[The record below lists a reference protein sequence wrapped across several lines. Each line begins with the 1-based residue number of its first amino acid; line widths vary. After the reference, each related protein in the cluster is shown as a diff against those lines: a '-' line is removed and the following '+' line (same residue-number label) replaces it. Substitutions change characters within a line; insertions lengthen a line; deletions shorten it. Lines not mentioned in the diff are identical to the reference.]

1 MFPIK
6 KRKVDEIS
14 PLHPALVSQPS
25 PSPGTGG
32 EDYATKATR
41 KTGAS
46 LMDEPMN
53 SETETCEKLGMEQP
67 ASPTK
72 LSTSS
77 LDRFRHFPLPIM
89 TILRRD
95 EEEEINPNV
104 FMKPRIREPVL
115 ATSEKRDSGK
125 RMVVSQNVFG
135 LSTCGITYMTPS
147 TFLSP
152 SPAISGPPSTNARI
166 STAMASI
173 PSSKAHE
180 KEVEVEVVK
189 DSTSQGL
196 AHDFSMPMEAL
207 ALDQTDP
214 RQSQAAPVTP
224 VPDQIRKKIPTKS
237 APSVPP
243 ATTVVAT
250 SDISH
255 IQTQFQYDK
264 NLRTDLYNICNQN
277 SESLLQRIEA
287 YQSQVYKDVARLKEE
302 LENARS
308 EKIAAFGRVGILEE
322 RLKEQTEKLQS
333 ECKRSQEIMAS
344 QRELFQE
351 NETLK
356 SEMAKKDKD
365 MMILKHNNTIVEKRN
380 IDVEQRNTVLEDRI
394 GLCLQIIKSS
404 QMEFQKAK

>member
-180 KEVEVEVVK
+180 KE
-189 DSTSQGL
+189 
-196 AHDFSMPMEAL
+196 MEAL

>member
-135 LSTCGITYMTPS
+135 LSTCGITYM
-147 TFLSP
+147 
-152 SPAISGPPSTNARI
+152 
-166 STAMASI
+166 
-173 PSSKAHE
+173 
-180 KEVEVEVVK
+180 
-189 DSTSQGL
+189 
-196 AHDFSMPMEAL
+196 
-207 ALDQTDP
+207 
-214 RQSQAAPVTP
+214 
-224 VPDQIRKKIPTKS
+224 
-237 APSVPP
+237 
-243 ATTVVAT
+243 
-250 SDISH
+250 
-255 IQTQFQYDK
+255 
-264 NLRTDLYNICNQN
+264 
-277 SESLLQRIEA
+277 
-287 YQSQVYKDVARLKEE
+287 
-302 LENARS
+302 
-308 EKIAAFGRVGILEE
+308 
-322 RLKEQTEKLQS
+322 
-333 ECKRSQEIMAS
+333 
-344 QRELFQE
+344 
-351 NETLK
+351 
-356 SEMAKKDKD
+356 
-365 MMILKHNNTIVEKRN
+365 
-380 IDVEQRNTVLEDRI
+380 
-394 GLCLQIIKSS
+394 
-404 QMEFQKAK
+404 

>member
-25 PSPGTGG
+25 PSPGT
-32 EDYATKATR
+32 R

-46 LMDEPMN
+46 LMVEPMN
-53 SETETCEKLGMEQP
+53 SETETREKLGMEQP

-72 LSTSS
+72 PSTSS

-115 ATSEKRDSGK
+115 ATSVKRDSGK

-308 EKIAAFGRVGILEE
+308 EKIAAFGRVRILEE

-365 MMILKHNNTIVEKRN
+365 MMILKHNNTMVEKRN